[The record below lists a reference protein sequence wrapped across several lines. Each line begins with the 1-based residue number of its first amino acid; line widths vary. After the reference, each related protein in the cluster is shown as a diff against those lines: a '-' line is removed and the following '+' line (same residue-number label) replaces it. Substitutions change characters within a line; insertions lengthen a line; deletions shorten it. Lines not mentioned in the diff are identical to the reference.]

1 MLIFCRNFAIFLII
15 SVLISGCSNTPIQ
28 SEDSEQIV
36 IETDYLRLLGDLTKI
51 MQAQYDD
58 PVQNLDALRN
68 YIESSKPAA
77 AGMMNA
83 LNRDILALNPDQRSK
98 WRKSAKPKI
107 EEQLESFAKAQIQLR
122 KRLNDAQNWELNE
135 ILALLHS

>member
-15 SVLISGCSNTPIQ
+15 SVLISGCSSTQIQ